1 MFTPAQ
7 CFFFCVLIIWGIYII
22 VNRICKCL
30 EHRATAQSF
39 DKLINKSNG
48 DFSKVEEQFFKNI
61 DKK

>member
-7 CFFFCVLIIWGIYII
+7 CFFFGLLIIWGIYII

-30 EHRATAQSF
+30 EHRATARSF
-39 DKLINKSNG
+39 DKMLTKSSG
-48 DFSKVEEQFFKNI
+48 DFTKIEEQFFKNI